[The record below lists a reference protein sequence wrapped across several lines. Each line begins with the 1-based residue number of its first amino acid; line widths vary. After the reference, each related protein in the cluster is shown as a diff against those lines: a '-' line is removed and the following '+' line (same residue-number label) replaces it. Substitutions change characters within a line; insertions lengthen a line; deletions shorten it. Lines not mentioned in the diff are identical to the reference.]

1 MKISR
6 IPLAA
11 GAFAACLGTNAVFD
25 GQGGSG
31 FPVLRPASAQY
42 TSNWFLEGFFHTLG
56 HAIGIG
62 EAAAAFAPSCP
73 DDYGGPLSISDLV
86 PSAGSVSETDLGVIF
101 CGSGFTY
108 GTQVS
113 LSRQDAQGNTLTLI
127 PKSMSWTR
135 SNQMDAIFDLSQAA
149 TGFWDAG
156 AYDAVEN
163 KTASLPRGFFVWGDA
178 LDTIGVS
185 RITPRTGWN
194 TGYTR
199 LQIRGL
205 GFDPDATVQ
214 LIRPGAAAPVSG
226 RIRDNSNSSIVADF
240 DLHRMEVGA
249 WDVVVTNPDDGAS
262 STLPGGFTV
271 EAGARPM
278 VRVSMVG
285 PEIARLGNFTSYDIQ
300 LYNTGVVDARGLIV
314 IHGIPA
320 DAEWR
325 LTGQPNPLFER
336 PGSYQLLDM
345 PDGKTV
351 ILILPT
357 TVIRSKQEI
366 NFGIEIRVPI
376 LPGVTERNYRINVI
390 WDQFLS

>member
-1 MKISR
+1 MKVSG

-11 GAFAACLGTNAVFD
+11 SLLAAWAGTHAVFD
-25 GQGGSG
+25 GQDSKGIDELG
-31 FPVLRPASAQY
+31 PASVQH
-42 TSNWFLEGFFHTLG
+42 TSIRFIDGFFHALG
-56 HAIGIG
+56 HVIGIG
-62 EAAAAFAPSCP
+62 HAEAAVVAPICP

-86 PSAGSVSETDLGVIF
+86 PSSGSVSETDLAVIF

-108 GTQVS
+108 GTQVY
-113 LSRQDAQGNTLTLI
+113 LSRQDPQNNTLTLI
-127 PKSMSWTR
+127 PNWMSRTW
-135 SNQMDAIFDLSQAA
+135 SNQMDAEFDLSRAA
-149 TGFWDAG
+149 TGFWDAWV
-156 AYDAVEN
+156 YDAVVD
-163 KTASLPRGFFVWGDA
+163 KTVTLPRGFFVWGDS
-178 LDTIGVS
+178 LDVIGVS
-185 RITPRTGWN
+185 RITPSVGWN

-205 GFDPDATVQ
+205 GFDPDAVAQ
-214 LIRPGAAAPVSG
+214 LTRSG
-226 RIRDNSNSSIVADF
+226 MASVTGKILERSNSMIVADF
-240 DLHRMEVGA
+240 DLHHMEVGT
-249 WDVVVTNPDDGAS
+249 WDVVVSNPDDGAS
-262 STLPGGFTV
+262 ATLAGGFSV

-285 PEIARLGNFTSYDIQ
+285 PEIARLDRFTNYDIQ
-300 LYNTGVVDARGLIV
+300 LYNTGLVDARGLIV

-325 LTGQPNPLFER
+325 LNSQPNPLFEL

-351 ILILPT
+351 IVILPT

-376 LPGVTERNYRINVI
+376 LPGATERNYRINVI